1 MPGPSADPSNAHR
14 SRLRITAILS
24 LLLALSF
31 GIAAFFLTQGTFQI
45 RSVSMGILGA
55 LHTSGNSS
63 ESAFI
68 ELDPFKVSI
77 GDASTDRHLLFAA
90 QLDVP
95 RDKMRQVIHLKPRIT
110 DVLNTYL
117 RALDLDDVRH
127 PAALTKLRGQILR
140 RVQLIVGDD
149 NINDL
154 LIMNFLIK

>member
-1 MPGPSADPSNAHR
+1 MPGPSADPSNAHP

>member
-31 GIAAFFLTQGTFQI
+31 GIAAFFLTQGTFQL
-45 RSVSMGILGA
+45 RAVSTGILGA